1 MKNLNVTEET
11 VKRFADTAEFII
23 YSKSRLSKKL
33 TRFILDHRSMIE
45 AAAREQ
51 NSCAVKRLENAF
63 DWEEFSQSNFDSI
76 VDKWSRR
83 ILVYNNTGPYTKN
96 RLDAQIE
103 EIDDIFR
110 DLLEAYKAHIYSI
123 RVLINNHMVSKLF
136 MEEIKKSP
144 ELCRQLDD
152 LYSEITQATFDLV
165 DLSSEYRFS
174 IEPLNRSVDL
184 CVKAEGLGVLAPGS
198 EKYLTISQAKK
209 MTFTDL
215 LLQHLSRF
223 A

>member
-45 AAAREQ
+45 ADAREQ
-51 NSCAVKRLENAF
+51 NPCAVKRLENAF

>member
-23 YSKSRLSKKL
+23 YLKSRLSKKL
-33 TRFILDHRSMIE
+33 TRFIQDHRSMIE

-76 VDKWSRR
+76 VGKWSRR
-83 ILVYNNTGPYTKN
+83 ILVYNNTDPYIKN

-110 DLLEAYKAHIYSI
+110 DLLEAYKAHIYSV